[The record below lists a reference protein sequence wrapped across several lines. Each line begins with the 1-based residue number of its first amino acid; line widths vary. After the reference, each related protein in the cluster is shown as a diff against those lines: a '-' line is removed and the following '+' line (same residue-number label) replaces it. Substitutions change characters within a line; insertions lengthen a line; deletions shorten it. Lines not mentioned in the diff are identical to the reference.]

1 MEKDLGMAR
10 QKGTQNT
17 KREDVK
23 VKVNMQSPIAA
34 SSLPLYPPP
43 FLVCLVFS
51 LGSHGW

>member
-17 KREDVK
+17 KRVD

-34 SSLPLYPPP
+34 SSPPLYPPP
-43 FLVCLVFS
+43 FLVCLAFS
-51 LGSHGW
+51 LGFHGW